1 MRQWISGLLA
11 VLVGFGVLFVAGCE
25 NETQNKALWGT
36 AIGAGVGQLVGGDT
50 KATMIGAGIGA
61 GTGAAIGHSQDKK
74 AEQQRQA
81 QQTQYPSQQT
91 SYSAPPAD
99 ANVVTVWVT
108 NSNGSKTPVK
118 LTRTA
123 NGGYV
128 GPKGEQYDTMPT
140 AEQLKAAYG
149 F

>member
-1 MRQWISGLLA
+1 MRQTIA
-11 VLVGFGVLFVAGCE
+11 TFGVLLAIGILLPVAGCE
-25 NETQNKALWGT
+25 SEAQNKALWGT

-61 GTGAAIGHSQDKK
+61 GAGYAIGHTEDKK
-74 AEQQRQA
+74 AERQA
-81 QQTQYPSQQT
+81 PPPAYAA
-91 SYSAPPAD
+91 SAPAD

-108 NSNGSKTPVK
+108 NSNGSKTAVK

-123 NGGYV
+123 DGGYI
-128 GPKGEQYDTMPT
+128 GPKGERYDTMPT
-140 AEQLKAAYG
+140 AEQLSAAYG

>member
-1 MRQWISGLLA
+1 MRQWTAALLI
-11 VLVGFGVLFVAGCE
+11 VLIGFGALLVSGCE

-74 AEQQRQA
+74 AEQKQQ
-81 QQTQYPSQQT
+81 QQTQAAQQQ
-91 SYSAPPAD
+91 AEIQRAD

-108 NSNGSKTPVK
+108 NSNGSKTAVK

-123 NGGYV
+123 TGGYI
-128 GPKGEQYDTMPT
+128 GPKGELYDTMPT
-140 AEQLKAAYG
+140 ADQLKTAYG

>member
-1 MRQWISGLLA
+1 MRQWITGLF
-11 VLVGFGVLFVAGCE
+11 VISIGFGVFLLSGCE

-50 KATMIGAGIGA
+50 KATLIGAGIGA
-61 GTGAAIGHSQDKK
+61 GAGAAIGHSQDKK
-74 AEQQRQA
+74 SEQQRQQQVAPQQVQA
-81 QQTQYPSQQT
+81 QR
-91 SYSAPPAD
+91 AD
-99 ANVVTVWVT
+99 ANVVTIWVT

-123 NGGYV
+123 TGGYI
-128 GPKGEQYDTMPT
+128 GPKGEVYDTMPT
-140 AEQLKAAYG
+140 AEQLLSVYG